1 MSLNIKNTPGL
12 SFKSEIFK
20 YLMKKA
26 EIQKKNDCNRIQNK
40 VEEILLLKLF

>member
-1 MSLNIKNTPGL
+1 MMSLNIKNTPGL

-26 EIQKKNDCNRIQNK
+26 EIQKKMTVIEFK
-40 VEEILLLKLF
+40 TKLKKFCY